1 MAKAAWAPGA
11 KKRSSDRALI
21 MVIIEKK
28 KQYESG
34 KDTYLSL

>member
-1 MAKAAWAPGA
+1 MFVISIRIIILNWV
-11 KKRSSDRALI
+11 I
-21 MVIIEKK
+21 MEK